1 MTFGNNISEIKPF
14 SITVHFFEWNLNEMP
29 GVLKQKI
36 DSSIKMIK
44 TWPGSSKKYQ
54 QIKLLIWQRVLWWW
68 HRLSMCPLFY
78 IFYISKLFK
87 WYWWSI
93 LKAYQTISLTRYDRC
108 SNMCS
113 TFSMERF
120 ILGYTLNQRF
130 IFSRNCPAR
139 SKNKL

>member
-1 MTFGNNISEIKPF
+1 MTSSNNISEIKPF

-68 HRLSMCPLFY
+68 HRLSMFPLFY
-78 IFYISKLFK
+78 ILDTSNLFK
-87 WYWWSI
+87 RYWEKYSEGISNYFIINLNTLFVQKI
-93 LKAYQTISLTRYDRC
+93 LIYWICTDICVVPSQWNSSCKAIY
-108 SNMCS
+108 
-113 TFSMERF
+113 
-120 ILGYTLNQRF
+120 
-130 IFSRNCPAR
+130 
-139 SKNKL
+139 